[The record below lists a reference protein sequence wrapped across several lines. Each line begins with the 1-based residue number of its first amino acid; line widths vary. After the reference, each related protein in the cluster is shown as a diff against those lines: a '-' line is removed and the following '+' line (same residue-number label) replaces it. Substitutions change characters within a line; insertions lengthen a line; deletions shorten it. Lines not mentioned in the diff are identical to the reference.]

1 MERCPNCRARFREG
15 EHCHRCGMGLSQLLQ
30 IEARAVSWERIAV
43 RRLAGGDVTGAQ
55 AAAAKSLLTQHR
67 PLALL
72 LRMFVRDAS
81 PFWGQTSKRDTL
93 SI

>member
-1 MERCPNCRARFREG
+1 MERCPNCRARYREG
-15 EHCHRCGMGLSQLLQ
+15 EHCYRCGMELSQLLQ
-30 IEARAVSWERIAV
+30 IEARAAAWERIAV
-43 RRLAGGDVTGAQ
+43 GRLAAGDITGAE
-55 AAAAKSLLTQHR
+55 AAAAKSLLSQRR

-81 PFWGQTSKRDTL
+81 PFWSQTSKSDGP